1 MPGGNKQGEEIVS
14 IQFDHLCTLWLGIDV
29 VKGFSCFV
37 YNFCPFGVAKTNKPQ
52 NKIETIQSGYAF
64 TANLFFYVFPSLIG
78 ISVLGHG
85 TKL

>member
-37 YNFCPFGVAKTNKPQ
+37 YNFCPFGVAKTNKAR
-52 NKIETIQSGYAF
+52 NKIEMIQRG
-64 TANLFFYVFPSLIG
+64 YVFHCKPLLKYFCPQLQLLFDIVLSL
-78 ISVLGHG
+78 
-85 TKL
+85 